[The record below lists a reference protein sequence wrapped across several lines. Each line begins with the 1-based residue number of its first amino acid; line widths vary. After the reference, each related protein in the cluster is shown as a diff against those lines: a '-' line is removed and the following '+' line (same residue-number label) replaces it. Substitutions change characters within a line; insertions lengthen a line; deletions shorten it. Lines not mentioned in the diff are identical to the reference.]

1 MTSFQRGFL
10 SNAEG
15 GGFLLPDPGEEGDEG
30 KRESSPPVAMS
41 SLGGD
46 RPSLRPLASGCG
58 SVVPP
63 DEVLG

>member
-1 MTSFQRGFL
+1 M
-10 SNAEG
+10 
-15 GGFLLPDPGEEGDEG
+15 LPDPGEEGDEG
-30 KRESSPPVAMS
+30 ERESSPPVATS

-46 RPSLRPLASGCG
+46 RPSLRPLASGSG